1 MDIVQ
6 NEWDTGLAG
15 AVGLGQ
21 EEVSLLSKRGENGG
35 EMGNMIQCRVERLVA
50 ERISSQWSLIFLCL
64 LSEKREQDG
73 R

>member
-1 MDIVQ
+1 MDIVW

-35 EMGNMIQCRVERLVA
+35 EMGNVIQCRVERLVA

-73 R
+73 Q